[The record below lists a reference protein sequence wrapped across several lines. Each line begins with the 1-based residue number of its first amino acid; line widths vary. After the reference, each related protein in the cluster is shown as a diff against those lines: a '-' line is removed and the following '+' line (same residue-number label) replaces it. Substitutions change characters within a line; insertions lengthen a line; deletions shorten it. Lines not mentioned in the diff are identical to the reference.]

1 MAITLDN
8 YNNIETNCHD
18 FGDALARYQDGI
30 RCCFDVDMFTYEY
43 TPTRIDEVRLVPLED
58 FKCKRTIVGTDGT
71 RITIESNFGLTD
83 DDFIDINVKSVDLM
97 EKDHYRF
104 SGVLIPRHNYYFGV
118 LNQLAQY
125 FEMVTA
131 DNTNTFVLDESDL
144 DVLKLVPF
152 TLKCKNGE
160 LIISDIEKE
169 MATKE
174 FDAIMDS
181 MYCQEIFSL

>member
-83 DDFIDINVKSVDLM
+83 DDFIDINVKTVDLM
-97 EKDHYRF
+97 EKDHYRLT
-104 SGVLIPRHNYYFGV
+104 GVLIPRHNYYFGV

-174 FDAIMDS
+174 FDTIMDS
-181 MYCQEIFSL
+181 WRLDKF